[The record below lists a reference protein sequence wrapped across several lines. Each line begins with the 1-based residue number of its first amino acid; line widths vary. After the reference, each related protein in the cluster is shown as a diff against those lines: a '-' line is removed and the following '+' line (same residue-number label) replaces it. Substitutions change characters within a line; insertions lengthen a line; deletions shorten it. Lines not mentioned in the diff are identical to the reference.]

1 MPKILVI
8 VPFPLDADGVDN
20 RRAQLR
26 TDAVGPDTEFVFR
39 PVRVGP
45 GIFDSW
51 HDKTIAMLAM
61 LEAGMNAEDEGFD
74 AVCVD
79 TAGDSGMSGLR
90 SMLSIPVI
98 GGGLASYHLALMLGD
113 KFSVVTLW
121 EGLDRGVP
129 TPTSRLTMSRTGSHR
144 CARSAIS
151 PTSPTFSL
159 VRRARFSRG
168 WSKLRPNASRMTG
181 PKSSSLVPPLCTKS
195 AEYLAEHLSV
205 PVINPGL
212 AAYNMAEAMLRL
224 RISHSRKAYPSP
236 LFPKRELL
244 AAMVDGGAKLDQ
256 AREYARGGLQD
267 QKV

>member
-121 EGLDRGVP
+121 EGWIEGYLHNVEAYHVADRLASVRAIGDFPDVSDLLTGQESEVFP
-129 TPTSRLTMSRTGSHR
+129 RLVEVATQCIEDDGAEVIILGSTTMHQ
-144 CARSAIS
+144 
-151 PTSPTFSL
+151 
-159 VRRARFSRG
+159 
-168 WSKLRPNASRMTG
+168 
-181 PKSSSLVPPLCTKS
+181 S

-236 LFPKRELL
+236 LFPKKELL